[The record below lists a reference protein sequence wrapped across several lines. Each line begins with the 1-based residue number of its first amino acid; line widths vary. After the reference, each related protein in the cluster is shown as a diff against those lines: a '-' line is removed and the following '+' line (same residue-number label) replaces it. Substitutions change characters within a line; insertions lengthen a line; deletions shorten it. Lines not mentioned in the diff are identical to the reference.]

1 MLQGP
6 KLEGDYAHQVGLSEL
21 RILGAGT
28 SAGTVL
34 KLALDV
40 RDGDEVAVRLMS
52 RGPAVS
58 PPCPFAPFTH
68 KSLSLRQRSQVWK
81 PVVLVPGHACL
92 SSTDLYMHAASLGSA
107 HAWTR
112 ALNAPGSAS

>member
-58 PPCPFAPFTH
+58 PPCPSAPSNCRA
-68 KSLSLRQRSQVWK
+68 SLSLRQRSQACR
-81 PVVLVPGHACL
+81 PLVLVP
-92 SSTDLYMHAASLGSA
+92 A
-107 HAWTR
+107 HAWLP
-112 ALNAPGSAS
+112 A